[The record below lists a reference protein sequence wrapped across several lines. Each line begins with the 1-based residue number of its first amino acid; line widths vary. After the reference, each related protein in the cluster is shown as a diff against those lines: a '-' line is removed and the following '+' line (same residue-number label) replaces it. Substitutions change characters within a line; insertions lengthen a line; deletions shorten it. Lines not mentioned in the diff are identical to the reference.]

1 MRLKNINYNSIAQL
15 DVESN
20 RFADVVDI
28 ALSLDY
34 SIKTIRELDM
44 NGKNAQRETNIV
56 AGLFDMVNGYGCQD
70 LELMSRLNEH
80 IEPLLESLRGYYGYS
95 SVGLKS
101 LCFIKMDSNTKIY
114 PHIDDEARDI
124 DTAYNY
130 CHRIH
135 IPLVTNDKV
144 IFTIGGEDRHLKLG
158 EVIEIDNLT
167 EHSVVNNGSTDRIHL
182 LIDFYG
188 LHGYYDVS
196 LPEIPDEFYQI
207 RS

>member
-1 MRLKNINYNSIAQL
+1 MRLTNINYNPITQL
-15 DVESN
+15 NINSQAFTDL
-20 RFADVVDI
+20 ADI

-70 LELMSRLNEH
+70 SELMLRLNGD
-80 IEPLLESLRGYYGYS
+80 IEPLLEYLRVHYGYT

-101 LCFIKMDSNTKIY
+101 LCFIRMGANTKIY
-114 PHIDDEARDI
+114 PHIDDEAKDI
-124 DTAYNY
+124 NTAYHY
-130 CHRIH
+130 CHRVH